1 MSVQNEIRSRITD
14 QILSALTEGNKLPPW
29 RKPWT
34 CYDAN
39 IGHPCNALTGRNY
52 RGINNLALGLSA
64 QQRGFQ
70 SRHWLTFRQA
80 KKMGFSIRSGEKATH
95 VIFFKPIRAQRT
107 ADENEENVDTF
118 FMMRTYCVFNVE
130 QTTGLDHLRVG
141 NAPLPAHEIEQ
152 RYEQAEEVIAATGA
166 DIRQGHSDRAFYCP
180 SGDFIQLP
188 HRRQFERAEAYY
200 QTAGHELCHWTEH
213 PARLNVDRSKPENSY
228 AFLELVAELGGCYL
242 MGELGLPTG
251 EDLTNHAAYLKSWLA
266 GMKNDTRFIFR
277 AAAQAS
283 RAVDH
288 ILSYSRTEE
297 EAPETEEA
305 LVA

>member
-1 MSVQNEIRSRITD
+1 MSAQNEIRQKITD
-14 QILSALTEGNKLPPW
+14 QILAALSDGTKLPPW
-29 RKPWT
+29 RKSWH

-39 IGHPCNALTGRNY
+39 IGQPCNALTGKSY
-52 RGINNLALGLSA
+52 RGINTLALGLSA

-80 KKMGFSIRSGEKATH
+80 KELGVSIRSGEKATY
-95 VIFFKPIRAQRT
+95 VVFFKPIRADRSDDQ
-107 ADENEENVDTF
+107 NEEKAETF
-118 FMMRTYCVFNVE
+118 FLMRSYCVFNVE

-152 RYEQAEEVIAATGA
+152 RHEQVEEVIAATGA
-166 DIRQGHSDRAFYCP
+166 DIRHGGDRAFYSP

-188 HRRQFERAEAYY
+188 HRRQFDRIECYY
-200 QTAGHELCHWTEH
+200 QTAGHECCHWAEH

-266 GMKNDTRFIFR
+266 GLKNDTKFIFK

-288 ILSYSRTEE
+288 ILSYSRTQE
-297 EAPETEEA
+297 EAPESDEA